1 MPAQTE
7 QRAPTPDPIAA
18 IAEARLGASS
28 HTTLRN
34 ILCKSNQGVLV
45 LEGRLRTFFH
55 KQLAQELV
63 ADIEGVKQVVN
74 QIEVIGRAT

>member
-7 QRAPTPDPIAA
+7 QRAPTTHQIVA

-28 HTTLRN
+28 YHAVRRVH
-34 ILCKSNQGVLV
+34 CKSDQGVLV
-45 LEGRLRTFFH
+45 LEGRLSTFFH